1 MADAT
6 TGALAIVAANAA
18 AGAWASSRH
27 GAVAGRLALG
37 FGAAGVAGALAGS
50 ALQRLVSGEAVL
62 FLLALVMLAAA
73 RALWRGRPGRVP
85 PPPGG
90 RAGRVAL
97 VGGLGVG
104 VGVLTGFFGV
114 GGGFL
119 IVPTLVLVLGLPM
132 REAVGTSLL
141 IIALTATGG
150 LAGHLGAGGLSV
162 PLVVAFAAAGV
173 AGSLS
178 GVALGRRVPT
188 RSLSRAFALTLV
200 GVAVALMAAN
210 APALWP

>member
-1 MADAT
+1 M
-6 TGALAIVAANAA
+6 
-18 AGAWASSRH
+18 
-27 GAVAGRLALG
+27 
-37 FGAAGVAGALAGS
+37 
-50 ALQRLVSGEAVL
+50 
-62 FLLALVMLAAA
+62 
-73 RALWRGRPGRVP
+73 
-85 PPPGG
+85 
-90 RAGRVAL
+90 
-97 VGGLGVG
+97 G

-119 IVPTLVLVLGLPM
+119 IVPALVLVLGLPM

-200 GVAVALMAAN
+200 GVAVALMAVTRGPPLRRWLAAVTAGEAAGFAIAAAAGAAAWGL
-210 APALWP
+210 APGTGRWCP